1 MLVKKEDIMFEQKV
15 LSEINRYQLIPR
27 KSRILVGVSGGPDSL
42 VLLHFLCSL
51 KERLELELVVAHVD
65 HMFRGEESYEDYQ
78 FVEKT
83 CQEWNIPF
91 EGKRINVPVYMERTG
106 DSSQIAAR
114 TLRYAFFEQV
124 MKKYQLSILALGH
137 HGDDQIETMLM
148 RMTRGA
154 SGIARAGIAVKR
166 PFLNGEIIRPFLV
179 VTKEEIHAYAS
190 RCKLTPRLDPSNQL
204 DNYVRNRFRH
214 DVLPALKRENPKVHE
229 HFQRFSEEL
238 ALDEQFLQQM
248 TENYMEK
255 IWLSKT
261 KGESQIDLNQL
272 LMIPKPLQRR
282 AIQLILNYL
291 YLKRPSSLSAVHI
304 DQLSALFFNP
314 HPSAELHLP
323 EGLIAEKSYGTCTFR
338 FHQKESTDYSI
349 IIAIP
354 GETLLPNG
362 YKIKAQ
368 YLEET
373 PDQAGNHSFYLP
385 VHKIRLPLIV
395 RNRRNGDNMIIK
407 GKGNHTKKLKDIF
420 INEKIPMHMRQNWPV
435 LIDQSGVIVW
445 LPGLKKSNLEFVD
458 TYDEQSFIYLE
469 YHKA

>member
-1 MLVKKEDIMFEQKV
+1 MFAQKV
-15 LSEINRYQLIPR
+15 LSEIKRYQLIPQ
-27 KSRILVGVSGGPDSL
+27 KSRLLVGVSGGPDSL

-51 KERLELELVVAHVD
+51 REKLELELVVAHVD
-65 HMFRGEESYEDYQ
+65 HMFRGEESYVDYQ

-91 EGKRINVPVYMERTG
+91 EGKRINVPAYMEQTG
-106 DSSQIAAR
+106 DSSQLAAR
-114 TLRYAFFEQV
+114 NLRYAFFEEV

-148 RMTRGA
+148 RLTRGA
-154 SGIARAGIAVKR
+154 SGMARAGIAVKR

-179 VTKEEIHAYAS
+179 VTKEEINAYAN
-190 RCKLTPRLDPSNQL
+190 RYELTPRIDPSNEHN
-204 DNYVRNRFRH
+204 DYVRNRFRH

-238 ALDEQFLQQM
+238 AEDEQLLQQM
-248 TENYMEK
+248 TNRYMEK

-261 KGESQIDLNQL
+261 KSESSIDLNQL

-291 YLKRPSSLSAVHI
+291 YIKRPSSLSAVHI

-323 EGLIAEKSYGTCTFR
+323 EGLICEKSYETCTFR
-338 FHQKESTDYSI
+338 FQQKESSDYSVTI
-349 IIAIP
+349 TIP
-354 GETLLPNG
+354 GETFLPNG
-362 YKIKAQ
+362 FKIKAQ
-368 YLEET
+368 YLEEISG
-373 PDQAGNHSFYLP
+373 QAGNHSFYLP
-385 VHKIRLPLIV
+385 IHKTTLPLIA
-395 RNRRNGDNMIIK
+395 RNRRNGDNMVIK

-420 INEKIPMHMRQNWPV
+420 INEKIPMQMRRNWPV
-435 LIDQSGVIVW
+435 LTDQSGVIVW
-445 LPGLKKSNLEFVD
+445 IPGLKKSNLEFVD